1 MEVEAA
7 KLIGAVLATIG
18 VAGSGAGIGT
28 VFGAYVSGIF
38 RNPSAAPQAFGQVLS
53 VSYTHLTLPTK
64 A

>member
-7 KLIGAVLATIG
+7 KLIGAGLATIG

-38 RNPSAAPQAFGQVLS
+38 RNCLLYTSDAADE
-53 VSYTHLTLPTK
+53 
-64 A
+64 